1 MLQVYYKRKKHE
13 FDKVYAMLVITAFY
27 IVLHF
32 FDIGCPI
39 KYITGIS
46 CAGCGMT
53 RAWLCVLHFDFS
65 GAYYFHPLYWTIPFL
80 IILYLIRNKIIRKAV
95 HFFVGSFAVIFII
108 VYVIRM
114 MNPED
119 TVVKIDF
126 YESAIWH
133 ILERVRVML

>member
-1 MLQVYYKRKKHE
+1 MGSIYFKRRKNK
-13 FDKVYAMLVITAFY
+13 FQNISALLTIMTFY

-32 FDIGCPI
+32 FNIGCPI

-53 RAWLCVLHFDFS
+53 RAWLCVVKLDFS
-65 GAYYFHPLYWTIPFL
+65 GAFYCHPLYWMIPFL
-80 IILYLIRNKIIRKAV
+80 LILYLMRKKITGKVV
-95 HFFVGSFAVIFII
+95 HFFISSFAVIFIT
-108 VYVIRM
+108 VYIIRM